1 MDQRR
6 LERLLSALHTTD
18 ESTSVL
24 HRLCLV
30 CADATALDGAGLS
43 RISEGRHEMLVA
55 TDTTAARIEMLQI
68 SLAEGPCLE
77 VMASFR
83 PSLEPDLASARAT
96 GRWPNFARA
105 ALDEG
110 IAATFAFPL
119 ITGGVAVGA
128 LDVYSKQR
136 GDLADHQVEDALVL
150 ADLAALA
157 VDRLDATSVI
167 DGVDLSTEPAEAWTY
182 PGVVHNATGMVSQQ
196 LDIDVHE
203 ALLRLRAV
211 AFVTERTVAD
221 IARDVVS
228 RTLRI
233 DSWARSD

>member
-6 LERLLSALHTTD
+6 LERLLSALHMTD
-18 ESTSVL
+18 SSTSVL
-24 HRLCLV
+24 HRLCIV
-30 CADATALDGAGLS
+30 CTDTTALDGAGVS

-55 TDTTAARIEMLQI
+55 SDTTAERIEMLQI

-77 VMASFR
+77 VMASFH
-83 PSLEPDLASARAT
+83 PSLEPDLASPRAA

-128 LDVYSKQR
+128 LDVYSRQT
-136 GDLADHQVEDALVL
+136 GDLATDQVEDALVL
-150 ADLAALA
+150 AHLAAMA
-157 VDRLDATSVI
+157 VDQFEAGSAI
-167 DGVDLSTEPAEAWTY
+167 DGVDLTTEPAEAWAH
-182 PGVVHNATGMVSQQ
+182 PAVVHNATGMVSEQ
-196 LDIDVHE
+196 LHIDVHE
-203 ALLRLRAV
+203 ALIRLRAV
-211 AFVTERTVAD
+211 AFVTERTVAE
-221 IARDVVS
+221 IARDVVD

-233 DSWARSD
+233 ESWARSD

>member
-18 ESTSVL
+18 SSTSVL
-24 HRLCLV
+24 HRLCVV
-30 CADATALDGAGLS
+30 CTDATALDRAGVS
-43 RISEGRHEMLVA
+43 RISKGRHETLVA
-55 TDTTAARIEMLQI
+55 SDTTAERVEMLQI

-77 VMASFR
+77 VMASFH
-83 PSLEPDLASARAT
+83 PSLEPDLASPRAA

-128 LDVYSKQR
+128 LDVYSKKR
-136 GDLADHQVEDALVL
+136 GDLAAHQVEDALVL

-157 VDRLDATSVI
+157 VDQLDAGSAI
-167 DGVDLSTEPAEAWTY
+167 DGVDLSTEPAEGWAY
-182 PGVVHNATGMVSQQ
+182 PGVVHNATGMVSEQ
-196 LDIDVHE
+196 LHIDVHE

-221 IARDVVS
+221 IAHDVVS
-228 RTLRI
+228 GTLRL

>member
-18 ESTSVL
+18 SSASVL
-24 HRLCLV
+24 QRLCVV
-30 CADATALDGAGLS
+30 CIDATDVAGAGVS

-55 TDTTAARIEMLQI
+55 SDTTAERIEMLQI

-77 VMASFR
+77 VMESFH
-83 PSLEPDLASARAT
+83 PSLEPDLTSPRAAD
-96 GRWPNFARA
+96 RWPNFARA

-119 ITGGVAVGA
+119 LTGGVAVGA
-128 LDVYSKQR
+128 LDVYSRRK
-136 GDLADHQVEDALVL
+136 GALATDQVEDALVL
-150 ADLAALA
+150 ASLAALA
-157 VDRLDATSVI
+157 VDQIDADAAI
-167 DGVDLSTEPAEAWTY
+167 EGVDLSTEPAEPWAH
-182 PGVVHNATGMVSQQ
+182 PAVVHNATGMVSEQ
-196 LDIDVHE
+196 LHIGIHE

-211 AFVTERTVAD
+211 AFATERTVAD
-221 IARDVVS
+221 VARDVVA

-233 DSWARSD
+233 DSWARGD